1 MPGGGVGI
9 ALVGRIDGCDFGTS
23 NGSLYTTHSSADIG
37 LNAYVQIQL
46 VLNNCKLSSS
56 TEVSG
61 TMSYGAN
68 HFIAYQNHDLTA
80 GDNFVQYP
88 NGRVSQDIATV
99 HSPATTSE
107 KMTPTGA
114 FSYLK
119 LVSGTKLTAVNNTH
133 GATPCVWMQ
142 KDGSYNGNAPRLM
155 QAANPAVG
163 VNSDTVLATSVLSSS
178 GSWFQVCGASAA
190 FTDNGVGTWFVDVD
204 GTAGNVYIGDWSVT
218 IN

>member
-1 MPGGGVGI
+1 MNPGATG
-9 ALVGRIDGCDFGTS
+9 
-23 NGSLYTTHSSADIG
+23 
-37 LNAYVQIQL
+37 
-46 VLNNCKLSSS
+46 
-56 TEVSG
+56 
-61 TMSYGAN
+61 
-68 HFIAYQNHDLTA
+68 FIAYQNHDLTA

-88 NGRVSQDIATV
+88 HGRVSQNVATV

-107 KMTPTGA
+107 KMTPTAA